1 MTLIQSFWLV
11 LGLSWTLL
19 EIGIA
24 LKTRVHFSSTDAKQ
38 PFRSERLIWLAVLIA
53 VAVALWLKQQH
64 WLPLPVDV
72 FYRQVLAIL
81 LFMSGLALR
90 AFAFLS
96 LGQFFSTTVITHDQH
111 RLIDTGPYRWLR
123 HPAYTGL
130 LISFLGAGIAMGD
143 GLALF
148 GLLGPIT
155 YVLYRRIQIEEQW
168 LLAHFGDAY
177 SAYRLRTNALIP
189 GLY

>member
-24 LKTRVHFSSTDAKQ
+24 LKTRVHFSSTDKQ
-38 PFRSERLIWLAVLIA
+38 PFRSEWLIWLAVIIA

-72 FYRQVLAIL
+72 FYRQVLAIM
-81 LFMSGLALR
+81 LFAGGLVLRALAL
-90 AFAFLS
+90 LS
-96 LGQFFSTTVITHDQH
+96 LGEFFSTTVITHEQH
-111 RLIDTGPYRWLR
+111 QLIDSGPYRWLR

-130 LISFLGAGIAMGD
+130 LMSFLGAGIAMGD

-155 YVLYRRIQIEEQW
+155 YVLIRRIEIEEQW
-168 LLAHFGDAY
+168 LLAHFGDTY
-177 SAYRLRTNALIP
+177 SAYCLRTKALIP
-189 GLY
+189 WLY